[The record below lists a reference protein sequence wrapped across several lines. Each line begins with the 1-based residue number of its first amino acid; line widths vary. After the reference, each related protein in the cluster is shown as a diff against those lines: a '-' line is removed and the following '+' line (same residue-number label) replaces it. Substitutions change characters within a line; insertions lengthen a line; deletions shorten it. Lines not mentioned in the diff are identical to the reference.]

1 MNIDRDHL
9 LASALG
15 QLSPAEEAQVQAVLR
30 ADPALQAEYQ
40 AEQEALM
47 LLLGDLDLDSVTLPA
62 DAEDRLLARIRAEDS
77 GVEGSEPE
85 ATRAPLAS
93 PGTVALVPGGSLP
106 ASAPTEGAVRS
117 RTRPAWWLALPLG
130 LAAALA
136 VFFAL
141 RPDADLLVQYAATP
155 GAVSRQVTANGQSL
169 GTLVRLPDG
178 RVFVKLGRPAD
189 SGRTYQLW
197 QIAGGKPVSLGI
209 FGDQGVL
216 TAPLPEGATLAVS
229 VEPPGGSAQPT
240 TTPLFAQAI

>member
-15 QLSPAEEAQVQAVLR
+15 QLSPAEEARVQAALR
-30 ADPALQAEYQ
+30 ADPTLQAEYQ

-77 GVEGSEPE
+77 ASDG
-85 ATRAPLAS
+85 ARAPLAS
-93 PGTVALVPGGSLP
+93 PGAVALVPGGSLP
-106 ASAPTEGAVRS
+106 ASAPAEGAVRS

-240 TTPLFAQAI
+240 TTPLFDQAI